1 LPGGQEPE
9 WRNTAAL
16 KKLIKEE
23 RNAAAF
29 INLIKDDGNT
39 AALKKNQK
47 NDRRLLKQHENNSCI

>member
-39 AALKKNQK
+39 AALKKTHK
-47 NDRRLLKQHENNSCI
+47 ITGGF